1 MCSFDLFLGDCVT
14 FLSLWHNHGIENV
27 NEPLCLKIDLSQG
40 LDLNWNIN
48 INLFGPEELKSQVLC
63 SLILK
68 RAILT
73 LSNEIS
79 FNDSD

>member
-14 FLSLWHNHGIENV
+14 FLSLWRNHGIENV

-48 INLFGPEELKSQVLC
+48 IYLFGPEELKSQGL
-63 SLILK
+63 
-68 RAILT
+68 
-73 LSNEIS
+73 
-79 FNDSD
+79 